1 MRGCP
6 LRMTRLKATLFL
18 ALLLAATGCAV
29 FEPSDSLEA
38 EAATLST
45 PDMDAAI
52 KAAKPGEPRKA
63 S

>member
-1 MRGCP
+1 
-6 LRMTRLKATLFL
+6 MTRLKATPFL
-18 ALLLAATGCAV
+18 ALLLLAAGCAV

-38 EAATLST
+38 EAASLST
-45 PDMDAAI
+45 PDIDAAI